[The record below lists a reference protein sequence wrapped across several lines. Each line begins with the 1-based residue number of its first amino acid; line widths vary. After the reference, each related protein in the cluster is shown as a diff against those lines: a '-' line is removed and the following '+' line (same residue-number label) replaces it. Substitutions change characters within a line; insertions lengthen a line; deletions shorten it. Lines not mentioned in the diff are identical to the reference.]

1 MRILMISDVYF
12 PRVNGVST
20 AIMTLRRELRCKGH
34 EVTLIAPDY
43 GVATADEE
51 NIIRIPARRVWLDP
65 EDRMMR
71 SGKIGKWLPHLQ
83 ALSFDLVHIHTPFVA
98 HYAGLKL
105 ARALGVPSV
114 ETYHTFFEEYL
125 FHYVPLL
132 PKGLMR
138 YLARAFSRSQCA
150 ALDGLVVPSQPMLDA
165 LLDYGVETR
174 AQVIPTGIELADFSG
189 GNGQRFRAQHHI
201 PSTRPLLLFVGRIAH
216 EKNIGFLLEALTH
229 IKHTHADALLVLA
242 GEGPATATLQR
253 QVARLGLEAHVRFV
267 GYLERGSALLDCY
280 RAADIFVFSS
290 RTETQGLVLLE
301 AMALGVP
308 VVGLAIMG
316 TAEVLQHGRGAHIA
330 QDDVRDF
337 ASKVSALLHDPA
349 ARAALAQGAIE
360 YVKAWTA
367 PEMTRRLSH
376 FYEHILHLQND
387 EIIQGR
393 AAATVS
399 GADRIPLR

>member
-20 AIMTLRRELRCKGH
+20 AIMILRRELQRKGH
-34 EVTLIAPDY
+34 EITLIAPDY
-43 GVATADEE
+43 GVITPDEE

-71 SGKIGKWLPHLQ
+71 PGKIDLWLAHLQ
-83 ALSFDLVHIHTPFVA
+83 ASSFDLVHIHTPFVA

-105 ARALGVPSV
+105 ARMLGVPSV

-132 PKGLMR
+132 PKFLMR

-165 LLDYGVETR
+165 LLRYGVETR
-174 AQVIPTGIELADFSG
+174 AEVIPTGIELADFSG
-189 GNGQRFRAQHHI
+189 GDGHRFRAQHAI
-201 PSTRPLLLFVGRIAH
+201 ERTRPLLLFVGRIAH
-216 EKNIGFLLEALTH
+216 EKNIGFLLDALAH
-229 IKHTHADALLVLA
+229 IKQTHPDVLLVLA
-242 GEGPATATLQR
+242 GEGPASAALRR
-253 QVARLGLEAHVRFV
+253 QAARLRLEAHIRFV
-267 GYLERGSALLDCY
+267 GYLERSRELLDCY
-280 RAADIFVFSS
+280 RAADVFVFSS

-316 TAEVLQHGRGAHIA
+316 TAEVLRHGRGAHIA

-337 ASKVSALLHDPA
+337 AGKVSALLGDSA
-349 ARAALAQGAIE
+349 ARAALAQSAIA
-360 YVKAWTA
+360 YVEAWTA
-367 PEMTRRLSH
+367 PEMTLRLSR
-376 FYEHILHLQND
+376 FYEHI
-387 EIIQGR
+387 
-393 AAATVS
+393 VS
-399 GADRIPLR
+399 MGQERIRRFYEQTAHENRP

>member
-20 AIMTLRRELRCKGH
+20 AIMILRRELQRKGH
-34 EVTLIAPDY
+34 EITLIAPDY
-43 GVATADEE
+43 GVITPDEE

-71 SGKIGKWLPHLQ
+71 PGKIDPWLAHLQ
-83 ALSFDLVHIHTPFVA
+83 ASSFDLVHIHTPFVA

-105 ARALGVPSV
+105 ARTLGVPSV

-132 PKGLMR
+132 PKFLMR

-165 LLDYGVETR
+165 LLRYGVETR
-174 AQVIPTGIELADFSG
+174 AEVIPTGIELADFSG
-189 GNGQRFRAQHHI
+189 GDGHRFRAQHAI
-201 PSTRPLLLFVGRIAH
+201 ERTRPLLLFVGRIAH
-216 EKNIGFLLEALTH
+216 EKNIGFLLDALTH
-229 IKHTHADALLVLA
+229 IKQTHPDVLLVLA
-242 GEGPATATLQR
+242 GEGPASAALRR
-253 QVARLGLEAHVRFV
+253 QAARLRLDAHVRFV
-267 GYLERGSALLDCY
+267 GYLERSRELLDCY
-280 RAADIFVFSS
+280 RAADVFVFSS

-316 TAEVLQHGRGAHIA
+316 TAEVLRHGRGAHIA

-337 ASKVSALLHDPA
+337 AGKVSALLGDSA
-349 ARAALAQGAIE
+349 ARAALAQSAIA
-360 YVKAWTA
+360 YVEAWTA
-367 PEMTRRLSH
+367 PEMTLRLSR
-376 FYEHILHLQND
+376 FYEHI
-387 EIIQGR
+387 
-393 AAATVS
+393 VS
-399 GADRIPLR
+399 MGQERIRRFYEQTAHENRP